1 MRLLLINPRFPESF
15 WSSKWALTEVLP
27 NKRAINP
34 PLGLATLAALCP
46 PHWEVE
52 IVDENIE
59 PIPLEPQADI
69 VGVCGMGVQFPR
81 QQELLAYYRGRGH
94 YVVAG
99 GSFASLCPEQYTTH
113 ADTVTAGE
121 SEYIWKEFC
130 RDFEQGNPKPLYHE
144 TGTVAL
150 TDSPTP
156 RFDLLKL
163 ERYSYVSL
171 QFSRG
176 CPFRCEFCDIIIMFG
191 RKPRVKSLEQIGREL
206 DELRRLNVH
215 NAFFVDD
222 NLIGNLPVAKKLLAF
237 LKEYQDKHNYHF
249 SFGTEA
255 SLNMAQHKDLLQLFR
270 EANFGWVF
278 IGIEST
284 DPASLKETLKT
295 QNLHEDILT
304 SVRRIYSYGIDVM
317 AGFIIGFD
325 HDTLDTFEQQY
336 QFITEAGIL
345 FPMIGL
351 LAALPKTPLYDRL
364 KKDGR
369 LTTLEDVHE
378 NTRPATNVI
387 PKSMPYEAMVDGYIA
402 LYKRLL
408 TDREIALRIRNQLRF
423 LSAPNYGGGYST
435 RQGLGIIWHL
445 VWRGIIP
452 GGPGRIWHF
461 LRTLPW
467 RAPSQLPTVVAD
479 WIGALSMKEFAER
492 RVTVEPTEASSLERR
507 VNSVRSAIDGYVAAG
522 DVTLNLQR
530 TSAPDLAVCLKGKL
544 DGSFFRRAAP
554 GLERLLKH
562 TRASVTL
569 RVDAFQA
576 HQLDHFQGLLR
587 RLARYGDRVHIIVDE
602 RLRALVPIDSSVF
615 NLVLAHRAE

>member
-15 WSSKWALTEVLP
+15 WSSKWALSEILP
-27 NKRAINP
+27 NKRAISP

-46 PHWEVE
+46 PHWEIE

-69 VGVCGMGVQFPR
+69 IGICGMGVQFPR

-99 GSFASLCPEQYTTH
+99 GSYASLCPEQYTTL
-113 ADTVTAGE
+113 ADTVIAGE
-121 SEYIWKEFC
+121 AEYIWKEFC
-130 RDFEQGNPKPLYHE
+130 RDFEQGTPKALYHE

-163 ERYSYVSL
+163 DRYSYISL

-191 RKPRVKSLEQIGREL
+191 RKPRVKSLEQVGREL
-206 DELRRLNVH
+206 DELRRFNIH

-237 LKEYQDKHNYHF
+237 LKEYQEKHNYKF

-270 EANFGWVF
+270 DANFGWVF

-304 SVRRIYSYGIDVM
+304 SVRRIYSYGIDVL

-325 HDTLDTFEQQY
+325 HDTLDAFEQQY
-336 QFITEAGIL
+336 QFISDAGIQSA
-345 FPMIGL
+345 MVGL
-351 LAALPKTPLYDRL
+351 LTAIPKTPLYDRL

-369 LTTLEDVHE
+369 LSTLEHAHE
-378 NTRPATNVI
+378 NTRPGTNVI
-387 PKSMPYEAMVDGYIA
+387 PKNMPYEAMVDGYIA

-408 TDREIALRIRNQLRF
+408 TDREIALRIRNKLPY

-435 RQGLGIIWHL
+435 RDGLGITWRL
-445 VWRGIIP
+445 VWKGIVP
-452 GGPGRIWHF
+452 GGPSRIWQF
-461 LRTLPW
+461 LRSLPW
-467 RAPSQLPTVVAD
+467 RTTSQFATVISD
-479 WIGALSMKEFAER
+479 WIAGLSMREFAER
-492 RVTVEPTEASSLERR
+492 RLTVEQVEAGSLEQR
-507 VNSVRSAIDGYVAAG
+507 VDAVRSAIGGYVAAG
-522 DVTLNLQR
+522 DVTLKLHQ
-530 TSAPDLAVCLKGKL
+530 TSAPDLAVCLKGRL
-544 DGSFFRRAAP
+544 DGSFFKRAAP

-569 RVDAFQA
+569 RVEAFQA

-615 NLVLAHRAE
+615 NLVLARRAD

>member
-15 WSSKWALTEVLP
+15 WSSKWALSEVLP
-27 NKRAINP
+27 NKRAVNP

-46 PHWEVE
+46 PHWEIE

-59 PIPLEPQADI
+59 PIPLQPQADI
-69 VGVCGMGVQFPR
+69 VGICGMGVQFPR
-81 QQELLAYYRGRGH
+81 QKELLAYYRGRGH

-99 GSFASLCPEQYTTH
+99 GSYASLCPEHYSRH

-121 SEYIWKEFC
+121 AEYIWKAFC
-130 RDFEQGNPKPLYHE
+130 RDFEQGCPKPLYHE

-191 RKPRVKSLEQIGREL
+191 RKPRVKSLEQVGREL
-206 DELRRLNVH
+206 DELRRLKVH

-237 LKEYQDKHNYHF
+237 LKVYQDQHNYKF

-270 EANFGWVF
+270 DAGFGWVF

-295 QNLHEDILT
+295 QNLHEDTLT
-304 SVRRIYSYGIDVM
+304 SVRRIYSYGIEVL

-325 HDTLDTFEQQY
+325 NDTLKTFEQQY
-336 QFITEAGIL
+336 QFITDAGIQSA
-345 FPMIGL
+345 MVGL
-351 LAALPKTPLYDRL
+351 LTALPKTPLYERL

-369 LTTLEDVHE
+369 LSTLEDAHE
-378 NTRPATNVI
+378 NTRPSTNVI
-387 PKSMPYEAMVDGYIA
+387 PKNMPYEAMVDGYIA

-408 TDREIALRIRNQLRF
+408 CDREIALRIRNKLRF
-423 LSAPNYGGGYST
+423 LGPPVYGGGYST
-435 RQGLGIIWHL
+435 AQGLAIVARL
-445 VWRGIIP
+445 VWKGILP
-452 GGPGRIWHF
+452 GGPARLWHF
-461 LRTLPW
+461 LRTLPL
-467 RAPSQLPTVVAD
+467 RRSLLPTVISD
-479 WIGALSMKEFAER
+479 WIAALSMREFAER
-492 RVTVEPTEASSLERR
+492 RLVVEQAEASSVERR
-507 VNSVRSAIDGYVAAG
+507 VDSVRSAIDGYVAAG
-522 DVTLNLQR
+522 DVTLNLQQ
-530 TSAPDLAVCLKGKL
+530 TSAPDLALCLKGRL
-544 DGSFFRRAAP
+544 DRSFFKRAAP

-569 RVDAFQA
+569 RVEAFQA
-576 HQLDHFQGLLR
+576 HQLEHFQGLLR

-615 NLVLAHRAE
+615 NLVLARGAV